1 MTRAELIEQ
10 IKKKQS
16 YLCVGIDVDYD
27 KIPEHLHGHPHRL
40 SRFVRPIVE
49 ATMDYCVAYK
59 FNLAF
64 YEGGDIGY
72 FEEFI
77 QLIYEMPTDCLIIG
91 DAKRGDI
98 GNTSTMYARTLF
110 DAWDFD
116 AATVSPYMGK
126 DSVAPFLAFDKKW
139 TIVLALTSN
148 SGADDFQKLEVS
160 NARGEKKMMFEEV
173 LSVSKH
179 WGSKENMMYVMG
191 ATQADMLKRVRTI
204 VPEHFLLVPGVGAQ
218 GGSLEEVSK
227 HGMNKDCGL
236 LVNSSRQ
243 IIYASP
249 GEDFAEKAGEEA
261 KKLQEEMKRYL
272 ELYMR

>member
-1 MTRAELIEQ
+1 MTRAELIAQ

-16 YLCVGIDVDYD
+16 YLCVGIDVDYE
-27 KIPEHLHGHPHRL
+27 KIPEHLHGRPNRL

-49 ATMDYCVAYK
+49 ATREYAVAYK

-64 YEGGDIGY
+64 YESGDERY
-72 FEEFI
+72 FEEFL
-77 QLIYEMPTDCLIIG
+77 QLVSEMPADCLIIG

-98 GNTSTMYARTLF
+98 GNTSTMYARALF
-110 DAWDFD
+110 DAWSFS

-126 DSVAPFLAFDKKW
+126 DSVTPFLEFKDKW

-148 SGADDFQKLEVS
+148 PGANDFQKLEVK
-160 NARGEKKMMFEEV
+160 NAKGETQTLFEEV
-173 LSVSKH
+173 LTVSKA
-179 WGSKENMMYVMG
+179 WGSAENMMYVVG
-191 ATQADMLKRVRTI
+191 ATQAEMLKKVRAI

-243 IIYASP
+243 ILYASN

-261 KKLQEEMKRYL
+261 KRMQEEMAKYL
-272 ELYMR
+272 DMYMR

>member
-1 MTRAELIEQ
+1 MTRAELIAQ
-10 IKKKQS
+10 IRKKQS

-27 KIPEHLHGHPHRL
+27 KIPKHLHGHPHRL
-40 SRFVRPIVE
+40 SRFVRPIVQ
-49 ATMDYCVAYK
+49 ATKEFAVAYK

-64 YEGGDIGY
+64 YESGDERY
-72 FEEFI
+72 FEEFL
-77 QLIYEMPTDCLIIG
+77 QLVSEMPTDCLLIG

-98 GNTSTMYARTLF
+98 GNTSTMYARALF

-126 DSVAPFLAFDKKW
+126 DSVAPFLEFDKKW

-160 NARGEKKMMFEEV
+160 NAKGEKRTLFEEV
-173 LSVSKH
+173 LNVSKE
-179 WGSKENMMYVMG
+179 WGDSENMMYVVG
-191 ATQADMLKRVRTI
+191 ATQAGMLKKVRAI

-218 GGSLEEVSK
+218 GGRLEEVSK
-227 HGMNKDCGL
+227 YGMNKDCGL

-243 IIYASP
+243 ILYASA
-249 GEDFAEKAGEEA
+249 GEDFAEKAEEEV
-261 KKLQEEMKRYL
+261 KKMQEEMKRYL

>member
-1 MTRAELIEQ
+1 MTRAELITQ
-10 IKKKQS
+10 VKKKQS
-16 YLCVGIDVDYD
+16 YLCVGIDVDYE
-27 KIPEHLHGHPHRL
+27 KIPKHLHGHPHRL

-49 ATMDYCVAYK
+49 ATKDYCVAYK

-64 YEGGDIGY
+64 YEGGDVGY

-77 QLIYEMPTDCLIIG
+77 QLVSEMPTDCLIIG

-98 GNTSTMYARTLF
+98 GNTSTMYARSLF

-126 DSVAPFLAFDKKW
+126 DSVAPFLTFDKKW

-148 SGADDFQKLEVS
+148 SGADDFQT
-160 NARGEKKMMFEEV
+160 REV
-173 LSVSKH
+173 LDSKGLTWYLWEYVIRVSKD
-179 WGSKENMMYVMG
+179 WGSIENMMYVVG
-191 ATQADMLKRVRTI
+191 ATQAKMLELVRSQ
-204 VPEHFLLVPGVGAQ
+204 VPEHFILVPGVGAQ

-227 HGMNKDCGL
+227 YGMNKDCGL

-243 IIYASP
+243 ILYASA

-261 KKLQEEMKRYL
+261 MKMQQEMKRYL
-272 ELYMR
+272 DLYMK

>member
-1 MTRAELIEQ
+1 MTRAELIGQ

-16 YLCVGIDVDYD
+16 YLCVGLDVDYG
-27 KIPEHLHGHPHRL
+27 KIPQHLHGHPHRL

-49 ATMDYCVAYK
+49 ATKDYAVAYK

-64 YEGGDIGY
+64 YESGDEKY
-72 FEEFI
+72 FEEFL
-77 QLIYEMPTDCLIIG
+77 QLVAEMPTDCLIIG

-98 GNTSTMYARTLF
+98 GNTSKMYARTLF

-126 DSVAPFLAFDKKW
+126 DSVAPFLEFEKKW

-148 SGADDFQKLEVS
+148 SGADDFQKLES
-160 NARGEKKMMFEEV
+160 INAKGEKRMLFEEV
-173 LSVSKH
+173 LSVSRA
-179 WGSKENMMYVMG
+179 WGSKENMMYVAG
-191 ATQADMLKRVRTI
+191 ATQAEMLKKVRAI

-227 HGMNKDCGL
+227 YGMNKDCGL

-243 IIYASP
+243 IIYASS
-249 GEDFAEKAGEEA
+249 GEDFAQKAGEEA
-261 KKLQEEMKRYL
+261 KKLQEEMKHYL
-272 ELYMR
+272 ELYMH